1 MIKTNI
7 SITLALVLFTGCFSL
22 KPELEPLDSKVIP
35 LEWKNPID
43 TKNQDNLT
51 QTKPVW
57 EDFVQNETLK
67 KVVSLAVK
75 NNKDLKIA
83 LLNIES
89 ARATYR
95 ISKAEDFPKIS
106 ANGALTNSKSINSS
120 NGTTISHNYS
130 ATIGASYEIDLFGK
144 IKNLNESALQ
154 TYLSTQFAANATK
167 VSLVSETINAWFTLA
182 THTEQLRLSNET
194 VQNLEKAYELTQKRF
209 TAGVISQADVLDAKG
224 SLNEAQINV
233 ISYTT
238 MIEQDKNAL
247 ELLIAQPLNA
257 ELLPKE
263 FNNYENWLLLVKAG
277 ISSNILLGRPDII
290 EAEHNLKAK
299 NANIGVARAA
309 FFPSISLT
317 ANTGIASK
325 SLSSL
330 FDGGAQ
336 NIWSF
341 SPNISLPIF
350 NAGENSANL
359 DYTYAQRDIALS
371 QYEKTIQTAFKE
383 VSDALATRA
392 TINEQIT
399 KQKELVDTVSKR
411 YDLAL
416 KAYKVGTGSYL
427 NVLISQRT
435 LYSAQQTLISK
446 YQEDLTNRVNLYSA
460 LGGNEN
466 VQETQKVS
474 EK

>member
-1 MIKTNI
+1 MFKTNI
-7 SITLALVLFTGCFSL
+7 SIGLALILFTGCFSL
-22 KPELEPLDSKVIP
+22 EPKLEPLDSKVIP
-35 LEWKNPID
+35 LEWNNPVEAKAQED
-43 TKNQDNLT
+43 LT
-51 QTKPVW
+51 QIKPSW

-67 KVVSLAVK
+67 KVVDLAIK

-83 LLNIES
+83 LLNIQS

-95 ISKAEDFPKIS
+95 ISKADSFPTLE
-106 ANGALTNSKSINSS
+106 ANGDMKNARAINSS
-120 NGTTISHNYS
+120 NGTTTSHNYS
-130 ATIGASYEIDLFGK
+130 ANITASYEIDLFGK
-144 IKNLNESALQ
+144 VQSLYESALQ
-154 TYLSTQFAANATK
+154 SYLSTQFAANTVK
-167 VSLVSETINAWFTLA
+167 VSLIAETINAWLTIA
-182 THTEQLRLSNET
+182 IHNEQLKLSMQT
-194 VQNLEKAYELTQKRF
+194 VENLQKAYELTQKKF
-209 TAGVISQADVLDAKG
+209 AVGVISQADVLDASA
-224 SLNEAQINV
+224 SLKEAQINV
-233 ISYTT
+233 ISYNTL
-238 MIEQDKNAL
+238 IKQDKNAL
-247 ELLIAQPLNA
+247 EQLIAQPLSD

-263 FNNYENWLLLVKAG
+263 FKEYENWLMIVKAG
-277 ISSNILLGRPDII
+277 ISSKVLLTRPDIM
-290 EAEHNLKAK
+290 EAEYNLKAK

-446 YQEDLTNRVNLYSA
+446 YHIIIY
-460 LGGNEN
+460 G
-466 VQETQKVS
+466 
-474 EK
+474 